1 MNISSIN
8 TEIFDDFIGC
18 VSYFPNVTP
27 PNGWL
32 ACDGSSISRSDYSE
46 LFLAIGINYGAGDG
60 STTFKIPDLRG
71 EFVRCWSMQAP
82 GTNDSSRSFSS
93 WQQYERIKSH
103 GHWISHAPTNDR
115 NFNGTGGYI
124 NERYGLFGDAGSYST
139 TDTNRSA
146 GSYTRHDPGYGI
158 NNETRPVNIA
168 LLACIKY

>member
-32 ACDGSSISRSDYSE
+32 ACDGSNVSRSDYSE
-46 LFLAIGINYGAGDG
+46 LFSVIGTTYGYGDG
-60 STTFKIPDLRG
+60 STTFKIPDFRG
-71 EFVRCWSMQAP
+71 EFIRCWSMQAP
-82 GTNDSSRSFSS
+82 GTYDSSRSFVGT
-93 WQQYERIKSH
+93 QYERIKNH
-103 GHWISHAPTNDR
+103 GHWISHAPTDDR
-115 NFNGTGGYI
+115 NLGGTSG
-124 NERYGLFGDAGSYST
+124 NSQRHGLIADAGSYST
-139 TDTNRSA
+139 TDRNRAA
-146 GSYTRHDPGYGI
+146 GVYTRNDPGYGT